1 MEFTSW
7 LLFIAVG
14 TAAVVS
20 PGPAILLAISNS
32 VRFGMSKVLLSTL
45 GNITG
50 LFILSTAAIFGLG
63 AIIKTSNHL
72 FLIVKIIGAAYLVYL
87 GVRQWRSTAN
97 FFAEQVNINES
108 ADKRNNKTKG
118 NLKIFSEGFLIAM
131 TNPKAILFFTAL
143 FPPFVDT
150 NKALTQQFLIMTF
163 TFMGMSFICLMT
175 YGFLASRVKNWFA
188 VGTRTTWFNRVLGTV
203 FITIGA
209 GVMTLKLER

>member
-1 MEFTSW
+1 MDFTTW
-7 LLFIAVG
+7 ILFIAVG

-32 VRFGMSKVLLSTL
+32 VRFGMSKVLLSSL

-50 LFILSTAAIFGLG
+50 LFILSTAVIFGLG
-63 AIIKTSNHL
+63 AIFKTSNHL
-72 FLIVKIIGAAYLVYL
+72 FLLVKIMGAAYLIYL
-87 GVRQWRSTAN
+87 GIKQWRSTAS
-97 FFAEQVNINES
+97 FFADQVITKNS
-108 ADKRNNKTKG
+108 SKTKQNKPKS

-150 NKALTQQFLIMTF
+150 NKALPQQFLIMTF
-163 TFMGMSFICLMT
+163 TFMAMSLICLMS
-175 YGFLASRVKNWFA
+175 YGFLASRVKGWFA
-188 VGTRTTWFNRVLGTV
+188 IGNRTTWFNRILGSV
-203 FITIGA
+203 FIIIGA